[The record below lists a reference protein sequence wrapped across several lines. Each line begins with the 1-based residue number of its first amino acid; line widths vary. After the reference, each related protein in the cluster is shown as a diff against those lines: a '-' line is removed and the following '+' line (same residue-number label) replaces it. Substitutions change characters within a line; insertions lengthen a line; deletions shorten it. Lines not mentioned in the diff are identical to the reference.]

1 MKTPI
6 ADYLD
11 DLLDDVRDRDAGAVA
26 DYIPDLADAP
36 TDRLAAAVCTINGV
50 LYTAGDDDVE
60 FSMQSISKAFTYALA
75 LEQHGLDKLLEIV
88 GMEPSGEAF
97 NELSLDDAT
106 KRPMN
111 PMINAGA
118 IAVNQVIDGEEATV
132 ENRTE
137 TLRRFYSR
145 LAGRELRID
154 EGLVESEL
162 GTSDRNMAI
171 AYMLRSYGIVRDSA
185 RDAVESYVRQ
195 CAVMVTVSDLAV
207 MGATLANGGVQ
218 PVTGEQIIER
228 RVAQLVQAVMSSA
241 GMYDAAGRW
250 MATVGIPAKSGVSGG
265 LLGTLPGQ
273 LGLATF
279 SPRLDAQGN
288 SERGKL
294 VFQRFSHEGGMHL
307 MSAETFG
314 GAPVRVVKVV
324 DDVTVFVLQGSMD
337 FNGAEVFL
345 RTAETHEFRT
355 DTVCIDIHRVNRFN
369 RIARTMTLEGM
380 RRMREDGLTV
390 QLLDPE
396 GVLEDPDLGDGTYP
410 EIVRED

>member
-207 MGATLANGGVQ
+207 MGATLANGGV
-218 PVTGEQIIER
+218 
-228 RVAQLVQAVMSSA
+228 
-241 GMYDAAGRW
+241 
-250 MATVGIPAKSGVSGG
+250 
-265 LLGTLPGQ
+265 
-273 LGLATF
+273 
-279 SPRLDAQGN
+279 
-288 SERGKL
+288 
-294 VFQRFSHEGGMHL
+294 
-307 MSAETFG
+307 
-314 GAPVRVVKVV
+314 
-324 DDVTVFVLQGSMD
+324 
-337 FNGAEVFL
+337 
-345 RTAETHEFRT
+345 
-355 DTVCIDIHRVNRFN
+355 
-369 RIARTMTLEGM
+369 
-380 RRMREDGLTV
+380 
-390 QLLDPE
+390 
-396 GVLEDPDLGDGTYP
+396 
-410 EIVRED
+410 